1 MAIKAKN
8 KQPSKIITNLHLAAI
23 WLIGIILILVPFLF
37 TQSIFIGVIFSKT
50 MVFYSLT
57 TILVIIYSI
66 LIYFNHQF
74 MPRFSKIGWLFLALI
89 LVFTLSTIFSSQPY
103 TSLWGSFNRMDGL
116 LTWFYY
122 FAFFTVASG
131 VTRNKNDWQT
141 IIKIAISGIIII
153 SIYAFYK
160 LWLINDI
167 SIIYRADSSLG
178 NPVFLGGY
186 LAISLPIA
194 LSYVLNKKH
203 SVFKIISF
211 LALVLG
217 IIVLFL
223 TLSRGSWIAALLAI
237 LLVLCLYFYR
247 YKRQIFNLKAIK
259 TKPIVSLFLV
269 IIIALSCIGLLN
281 SPIGTLWKNRIINTT
296 SIERRLHTW
305 SIGVQA
311 FKEKPII
318 GWGLENFK
326 IAFNKHYIP
335 FPASKNINFQETHV
349 DRAHNEYI
357 DIAVTGGITALIIYL
372 LIIFLSL
379 AINLKQIFN
388 FPVKD
393 KSNQLWLTIGF
404 TGSILAY
411 AIYAMTAFHLV
422 VNILWLL
429 LALAWANNLT
439 LKPITLST
447 TNISFKI
454 MLPII
459 IIAISIFSYYSI
471 IKPVLAI
478 DTANQGV
485 IEFNQGKINKS
496 LNSFKQ
502 SLSYK
507 SFVSN
512 PIRAQMAIL
521 VINNI
526 ANNQEQTLSTFY
538 NYTNKITDNSF
549 ITEPQHSYYHLIFG
563 IYYGKLSEF
572 YPEFL
577 KKAEY
582 HFQKSA
588 QLSLQ
593 NGEAYF
599 HWGKMYI
606 HLNDKTKAKIKL
618 DRALLLI
625 PNNRDLYALAGFFHI
640 SIGEIDNGIM
650 LTQKAVDLGYDPE
663 NIKMLLNTLEKPEEI
678 QKVEQFYLDITN

>member
-1 MAIKAKN
+1 
-8 KQPSKIITNLHLAAI
+8 
-23 WLIGIILILVPFLF
+23 
-37 TQSIFIGVIFSKT
+37 
-50 MVFYSLT
+50 
-57 TILVIIYSI
+57 
-66 LIYFNHQF
+66 

-89 LVFTLSTIFSSQPY
+89 LAFVLSTIFSSQPY

-194 LSYVLNKKH
+194 LSYVLNKKY
-203 SVFKIISF
+203 SVFKIVSF

-223 TLSRGSWIAALLAI
+223 TLARGSWIAALLAI

-259 TKPIVSLFLV
+259 IKPIVSLFLV

-281 SPIGTLWKNRIINTT
+281 SPVGTLWKNRIISTA

-305 SIGVQA
+305 STGLQA
-311 FKEKPII
+311 FKEKPVI

-326 IAFNKHYIP
+326 IAFNKHYMP
-335 FPASKNINFQETHV
+335 FPTLKNITFQETHV

-357 DIAVTGGITALIIYL
+357 DIAVTGGITVLTIYL

-379 AINLKQIFN
+379 AVNLKQIFN
-388 FPVKD
+388 FPIKD
-393 KSNQLWLTIGF
+393 KSNQLWITIGF
-404 TGSILAY
+404 TGCILAY
-411 AIYAMTAFHLV
+411 VIYAITAFHLV

-429 LALAWANNLT
+429 LALAWTNNLA
-439 LKPITLST
+439 LKPIAPST
-447 TNISFKI
+447 TNTFLKTIS
-454 MLPII
+454 PII
-459 IIAISIFSYYSI
+459 IIAILTLSYYSI

-478 DTANQGV
+478 NTANQGV
-485 IEFNQGKINKS
+485 IEFNQGKVNES

-521 VINNI
+521 VINNLT
-526 ANNQEQTLSTFY
+526 NNQEQVLNNFY
-538 NYTNKITDNSF
+538 NYTNEIINYNF
-549 ITEPQHSYYHLIFG
+549 ITEPRHSYYHLIFG
-563 IYYGKLSEF
+563 IYYGKLSKLH
-572 YPEFL
+572 PELL

-588 QLSLQ
+588 QLSLR

-606 HLNDKTKAKIKL
+606 HLGDKTKAKIKL

-625 PNNRDLYALAGFFHI
+625 SNNRDLYALAGFFYI
-640 SIGEIDNGIM
+640 SVGDIDKGIM

-663 NIKMLLNTLEKPEEI
+663 NIKILLDTLEKPEEI
-678 QKVEQFYLDITN
+678 QKVEQFYLDITNQIG